1 MLAAVLS
8 AASVAADAD
17 CVCKLRSPPPPAEA
31 ESSLMA
37 IVSLLVAVTPG
48 NASPAEA
55 VVTGSAV
62 APAVKEKITLALTPL
77 IERLEASPAKM
88 SETDADGGGVEV
100 GWLADGEPVASL
112 EMKATVAPAALDSPV
127 TGTDVRSTN
136 KARSVTVK
144 ESTSL
149 ALRPV

>member
-1 MLAAVLS
+1 MPTLAELLS
-8 AASVAADAD
+8 AAGVTPDANSV
-17 CVCKLRSPPPPAEA
+17 CELRSPSPPTEA

-37 IVSLLVAVTPG
+37 IVSLLVAG

-62 APAVKEKITLALTPL
+62 APAVKEEITLALTPL
-77 IERLEASPAKM
+77 IERLEASPAKV

-112 EMKATVAPAALDSPV
+112 EMEAAVASAALDSTV
-127 TGTDVRSTN
+127 AGSDVGSTN